1 MGISRRLDICDTRSL
16 NCTSFSEAPAESI
29 FSSWDRFQTGR
40 ESLKHDNIVAMIRVA
55 REGPPAASK
64 AAFKISDRALEL
76 WPSKRGESLSLRGSQ
91 HTNGLLGR
99 LHEELIRYR
108 ISNNL

>member
-40 ESLKHDNIVAMIRVA
+40 ESLKHDNIVAMI
-55 REGPPAASK
+55 PPAASK

-76 WPSKRGESLSLRGSQ
+76 WPSKRGERFTTHKWFTGATSR
-91 HTNGLLGR
+91 
-99 LHEELIRYR
+99 R
-108 ISNNL
+108 IN